1 MFRPGRVH
9 ARARRAQAG
18 REAEKRYI
26 FAPTACSIR
35 CNSSVHIIH
44 DYTVD
49 PSDPPDRNPG
59 LLRAWEQRVEEVQ
72 AARSGISELRESGKG
87 MQMDGSRGTF
97 WGVLNAVLEYVD
109 HHREVKG
116 SRLSYALLGDGMDL
130 KVRAFKLVQ
139 EHASKAA

>member
-1 MFRPGRVH
+1 
-9 ARARRAQAG
+9 
-18 REAEKRYI
+18 
-26 FAPTACSIR
+26 
-35 CNSSVHIIH
+35 
-44 DYTVD
+44 
-49 PSDPPDRNPG
+49 
-59 LLRAWEQRVEEVQ
+59 
-72 AARSGISELRESGKG
+72 
-87 MQMDGSRGTF
+87 MDGSRGTF